1 MLYKFTGFRN
11 FFFNFEFTGLV
22 ELLELEK
29 KFYLHPTETSKFL
42 TGQHFVFTSIQG
54 IQNYI

>member
-29 KFYLHPTETSKFL
+29 KN
-42 TGQHFVFTSIQG
+42 SIYIQQR
-54 IQNYI
+54 IQNF